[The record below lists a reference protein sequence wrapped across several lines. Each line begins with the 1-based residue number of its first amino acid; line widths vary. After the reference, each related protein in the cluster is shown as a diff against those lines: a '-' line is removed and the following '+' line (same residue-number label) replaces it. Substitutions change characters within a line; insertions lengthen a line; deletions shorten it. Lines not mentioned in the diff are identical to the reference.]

1 MPATTAPQFAF
12 TKLVVADLDKS
23 AAFYRDVFGL
33 TESGRIESDIAGR
46 AIEEIMF
53 APTSTGGATFVL
65 LRYVD
70 SDTPAAGELILG
82 FLTSDID
89 ALMTKAVD
97 AGGAVL
103 RDAQLHA
110 DLGVR
115 VGFVTDLEGHVVE
128 VVQPM

>member
-1 MPATTAPQFAF
+1 MPTTAPLFGF

-33 TESGRIESDIAGR
+33 NESARIESDIAGR

-53 APTSTGGATFVL
+53 TPTNTGGATFVL
-65 LRYVD
+65 LRYLD
-70 SDTPAAGELILG
+70 CGIPATGESILG

-89 ALMTKAVD
+89 ALMTDAVD

-103 RDAQLHA
+103 REAQVHA
-110 DLGVR
+110 DLGVK
-115 VGFVTDLEGHVVE
+115 VGFVTDPEGHVIE
-128 VVQPM
+128 VVQRM

>member
-1 MPATTAPQFAF
+1 MTTTAPLFGF

-33 TESGRIESDIAGR
+33 KESARIESDIAGR

-53 APTSTGGATFVL
+53 TPTVSGGATFVL
-65 LRYVD
+65 LRYLDAAVP
-70 SDTPAAGELILG
+70 SAGELILG

-89 ALMTKAVD
+89 ALMSGAVD

-103 RDAQLHA
+103 REAQIHA
-110 DLGVR
+110 DLGVK
-115 VGFVTDLEGHVVE
+115 VGFVTDLEGHVIE
-128 VVQPM
+128 VVQRL